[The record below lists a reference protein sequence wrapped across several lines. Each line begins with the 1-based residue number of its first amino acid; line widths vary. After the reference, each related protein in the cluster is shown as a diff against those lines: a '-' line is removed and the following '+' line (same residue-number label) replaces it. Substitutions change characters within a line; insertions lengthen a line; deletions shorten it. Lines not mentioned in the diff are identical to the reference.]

1 MARPPAGAH
10 ARFVALSLRNL
21 ALGRIPGPAAKEPG
35 VPTIELERTL
45 VKSPPELWDELASE
59 GALSRWLGEVRVSA
73 VDPPSRI
80 EWNAEGVHGVIE
92 LEASGWGTRVRAQA
106 ETPDR
111 SGFWERFKAPPED
124 GKLERELEAL
134 LDGLGSSTLKKT

>member
-1 MARPPAGAH
+1 L
-10 ARFVALSLRNL
+10 V
-21 ALGRIPGPAAKEPG
+21 GRIPAAAAKHPS

-45 VKSPPELWDELASE
+45 VKSPPELWDEIASE
-59 GALSRWLGEVRVSA
+59 EALGQWLSEVRVSA

-80 EWNAEGVHGVIE
+80 EWSSHGATGVIE

-106 ETPDR
+106 ETTTGGG
-111 SGFWERFKAPPED
+111 GFWDRFKPPAED

-134 LDGLGSSTLKKT
+134 LDGLGTSTLKKT

>member
-1 MARPPAGAH
+1 
-10 ARFVALSLRNL
+10 
-21 ALGRIPGPAAKEPG
+21 

-59 GALSRWLGEVRVSA
+59 QALGRWLGEVRVRA
-73 VDPPSRI
+73 MDPPSRI
-80 EWNAEGVHGVIE
+80 EWSSDGAVGVIE

-106 ETPDR
+106 TTE
-111 SGFWERFKAPPED
+111 SAGGFWERFRAPRDRGE
-124 GKLERELEAL
+124 LERELEAL